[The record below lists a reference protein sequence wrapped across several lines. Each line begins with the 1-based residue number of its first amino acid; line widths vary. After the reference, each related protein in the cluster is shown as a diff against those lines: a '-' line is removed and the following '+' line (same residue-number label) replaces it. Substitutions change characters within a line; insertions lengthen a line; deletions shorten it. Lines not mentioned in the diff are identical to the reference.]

1 MTDIPADLRK
11 RIIEDLDADEKLRP
25 RGLWWRESDD
35 GCGWTMPSWNGRGR
49 GFCEDDTAAAL
60 LRDAYMRRLAEMGER
75 PEYVHDD
82 NIVHHGLG
90 LTRQSTYNRCGRLA
104 ALQAAYR
111 SVKEAAT
118 DGDSAET

>member
-60 LRDAYMRRLAEMGER
+60 LRDAYTRWLWDHGVV
-75 PEYVHDD
+75 PTGY
-82 NIVHHGLG
+82 GLG
-90 LTRQSTYNRCGRLA
+90 YLESEYRRVK
-104 ALQAAYR
+104 ALEN
-111 SVKEAAT
+111 KI
-118 DGDSAET
+118 